1 MSMDTNSVDQLKA
14 LLGRLGSGEDLAS
27 VRDDF
32 VKEFK
37 SVPVK
42 DIMEAE
48 QELIKEGT
56 DPKTVTKL
64 CDLHS
69 GLFHG
74 KTEGEVIREQKRMKK
89 QDLLELPE
97 GHPVDYFIR
106 ENSALELIL
115 NNLEMALE
123 NGGHDDKVKTG
134 LLRLKKIRGLYSKKE
149 ELIMPRLERYGITG
163 PSQVM
168 WNVDDQIK
176 AEAGRMVR
184 GIQRSSADDMK
195 EYILALTKR
204 IREMIYKDENI
215 LLPIAMQNF
224 SDEEWVDIYRDLFEM
239 GPVFIGSIPEWKH
252 GEQVLK
258 ERAEADSAAAEAKN
272 DEDVISA
279 AAAPAASPAASPAAE
294 EAEAKA
300 SAMPQ
305 SGLSISIPESV
316 LDRGVIH
323 FHGDGGKT
331 PAGELTVAQL
341 KAILSSLPIDVTFI
355 DNEMINRFYKNTD
368 KVFSRP
374 LSTLGQSTYL
384 CHPVPIRAV
393 VKSLTDDFKNGARD
407 EFTRYIPNPDRP
419 VKVTYLAVRD
429 ESGRYLGAAEII
441 EDLTDAFRVFKSMQ
455 AAQER
460 DAAMSQGSGMPDG
473 SSAQ

>member
-1 MSMDTNSVDQLKA
+1 MEKDSVVQLKA
-14 LLGRLGSGEDLAS
+14 LLSRLGEGEDLAS
-27 VRDDF
+27 VREDF

-37 SVPVK
+37 TVPVK
-42 DIMEAE
+42 DIMAAE
-48 QELIKEGT
+48 QELLKEGA
-56 DPKTVTKL
+56 DPKQVTKL

-74 KTEGEVIREQKRMKK
+74 KTEGEVIREQKRLKK
-89 QDLLELPE
+89 QELLQLEE

-106 ENSALELIL
+106 ENSALELLL

-123 NGGHDDKVKTG
+123 NGGHDDKVRMD
-134 LLRLKKIRGLYSKKE
+134 LLRLKKIRGIYSKKE
-149 ELIMPRLERYGITG
+149 ELIMAPLERYGITG

-176 AEAGRMVR
+176 AETGRLYR
-184 GIQRSSADDMK
+184 GIQRQSADEMK

-215 LLPIAMQNF
+215 LLPVAMQNF
-224 SDEEWVDIYRDLFEM
+224 SDGEWVDVYRDLHEM
-239 GPVFIGSIPEWKH
+239 GPVFIADIPVWKH

-258 ERAEADSAAAEAKN
+258 EREEAAEAEREAVSAGKPAPG
-272 DEDVISA
+272 A
-279 AAAPAASPAASPAAE
+279 AAGIDEAAGRSASGSAPEASSSDSLPD
-294 EAEAKA
+294 
-300 SAMPQ
+300 
-305 SGLSISIPESV
+305 SIPENILKKGIV
-316 LDRGVIH
+316 H

-341 KAILSSLPIDVTFI
+341 KAIISVLPVDVTFI
-355 DNEMINRFYKNTD
+355 DDGPVNRFYKNTD

-374 LSTLGQSTYL
+374 LSTLGQSTYH

-393 VKSLTDDFKNGARD
+393 VKSLTDDFRSGARD

-419 VKVTYLAVRD
+419 VRVTYLAVRD
-429 ESGRYLGAAEII
+429 EDGKYLGAAEII
-441 EDLTDAFRVFKSMQ
+441 EDLTDQFRVFKSMQ
-455 AAQER
+455 MAEER
-460 DAAMSQGSGMPDG
+460 AKQ
-473 SSAQ
+473 QKQ

>member
-1 MSMDTNSVDQLKA
+1 MAENSVEQLKA
-14 LLGRLGSGEDLAS
+14 LLKRLGGGEDLAL
-27 VRDDF
+27 VREDF

-37 SVPVK
+37 TVPVK
-42 DIMEAE
+42 DIMDAE
-48 QELIKEGT
+48 QQLIKEGT
-56 DPKTVTKL
+56 DPKQVTKL

-89 QDLLELPE
+89 QELLQLPE

-106 ENSALELIL
+106 ENSALEMVL

-123 NGGHDDKVKTG
+123 NGGNDDKVRMY
-134 LLRLKKIRGLYSKKE
+134 LLRLKKVRGIYSKKE
-149 ELIMPRLERYGITG
+149 ELIMGRLEQYGVTG

-176 AEAGRMVR
+176 AETGRLLR
-184 GIQRSSADDMK
+184 GMQRSSADEMK
-195 EYILALTKR
+195 EYILPLTKR
-204 IREMIYKDENI
+204 VREMIYKDENI

-224 SDEEWVDIYRDLFEM
+224 SDNEWVDIYRDLHEM
-239 GPVFIGSIPEWKH
+239 GPVYITEIPVWEH

-258 ERAEADSAAAEAKN
+258 ERAEADAAEREAKKTAKADSAAAVPA
-272 DEDVISA
+272 DGA
-279 AAAPAASPAASPAAE
+279 ADASENGPAGPSEGGVSVNVG
-294 EAEAKA
+294 
-300 SAMPQ
+300 
-305 SGLSISIPESV
+305 GLSVSIPEHV
-316 LDRGVIH
+316 LQHGVVR

-341 KAILSSLPIDVTFI
+341 KGIISTLPVDVTFI
-355 DNEMINRFYKNTD
+355 DDGPVNRFYKNTD

-374 LSTLGQSTYL
+374 LSTLGQSTYN

-393 VKSLTDDFKNGARD
+393 VKSLTDDFRSGARD

-429 ESGRYLGAAEII
+429 EEGKYLGAAEII

-460 DAAMSQGSGMPDG
+460 DKK
-473 SSAQ
+473 